1 MRTSTQQLLADAIDL
16 VRGADHVLANTQ
28 SLQDVNPNDCY
39 DLAYKLEKARNLLL
53 VIGDRKY
60 QEELNEI
67 SIPTEGVPF

>member
-60 QEELNEI
+60 QKELNEI

>member
-60 QEELNEI
+60 QAELNQ
-67 SIPTEGVPF
+67 IPVSEGVPF

>member
-28 SLQDVNPNDCY
+28 SLQDINPNDCY

-60 QEELNEI
+60 QDELNK
-67 SIPTEGVPF
+67 IPVSEGVPF

>member
-39 DLAYKLEKARNLLL
+39 DLAYKLEKARNLL

-60 QEELNEI
+60 QAELNQ
-67 SIPTEGVPF
+67 IPVSEGVPF